1 MYWIHLP
8 TSPNTLGPCM
18 ALLQPLCSKWL
29 SSRRIHSPVSPNTL
43 ARRIHSNPA
52 EYTRMGLEFKKM
64 LRRIHSNARR
74 IHSVLRRIHSNLAE
88 YIRITRVYSAPNTLE
103 SVFPV
108 KLTTVSQKKAK
119 ECIQRRR
126 IHSNRKS
133 WVSPPT
139 FDVRKRLD
147 IHNAQLFTLERYRLG
162 FWWFGASLAYAM

>member
-1 MYWIHLP
+1 MHSP
-8 TSPNTLGPCM
+8 TSPNTLGPCT
-18 ALLQPLCSKWL
+18 ALLQALWSKWL
-29 SSRRIHSPVSPNTL
+29 SSRRIHSPISPNTL

-88 YIRITRVYSAPNTLE
+88 YTRITRVYSAPNTLE

-108 KLTTVSQKKAK
+108 TSTTVSQKKAK

-133 WVSPPT
+133 WEAGRARRAET
-139 FDVRKRLD
+139 R
-147 IHNAQLFTLERYRLG
+147 
-162 FWWFGASLAYAM
+162 ASTNDCRADPCC